1 MWYHACIIAYHTPG
15 GDDVKCTT
23 LSFYQLS
30 SFSFYIDQHVAEVL
44 VLIMWNIS
52 FTCLET

>member
-1 MWYHACIIAYHTPG
+1 MHAYHTAG
-15 GDDVKCTT
+15 GVDVKCTT

-30 SFSFYIDQHVAEVL
+30 SFSFYIDQHVAEGL

-52 FTCLET
+52 VSHAWKREI